1 MTSVPSRDGALGAP
15 LRAPIRA
22 PIRVRTRARAV
33 AACITVPLAALSVSA
48 CGELA
53 GPIRLERAAIVTPVG
68 APTTLFLSVLNT
80 SGRPVRIAGVTVDGA
95 ATATISSTTA
105 HRMDLPGA
113 PATTMQLLSPVA
125 SVPVA
130 AATTLRFAPGGYS
143 VVLDGLARPL
153 LPGDSARVTVRLES
167 GERASTMARV
177 VRYADLDTVLVPV
190 VATATSGAATEPTV
204 EEGRALYASDGCAS
218 CHGVTGHGD
227 GPVARTLVPPPRD
240 FREAAAFRNGID
252 ESSIA
257 QTIATGIPNGGSMPL
272 FAHLSE
278 RERRSLA
285 RYVISLRTSPSPES
299 VP

>member
-1 MTSVPSRDGALGAP
+1 MTMVPSQDGAV
-15 LRAPIRA
+15 RAPA
-22 PIRVRTRARAV
+22 RVRSRARAV
-33 AACITVPLAALSVSA
+33 AACIAAFVSAPIAGVAVSA

-53 GPIRLERAAIVTPVG
+53 GPIRLERAAIATPVG
-68 APTTLFLSVLNT
+68 APTALYLTVHNT
-80 SGRPVRIAGVTVDGA
+80 SGRPVRIVGVTVEGA
-95 ATATISSTTA
+95 ATATISTTTA

-113 PATTMQLLSPVA
+113 PATTMQLLSPLA

-143 VVLDGLARPL
+143 VVLDGLTRPL
-153 LPGDSARVTVRLES
+153 LPGDSARVAVQLES

-177 VRYADLDTVLVPV
+177 VRYADLDTALVPATSTSGI
-190 VATATSGAATEPTV
+190 ATAPTI
-204 EEGRALYASDGCAS
+204 EEGRALYASDGCAG
-218 CHGVTGHGD
+218 CHGLSGHGD
-227 GPVARTLVPPPRD
+227 GPVARTLTPPPRD

-272 FAHLSE
+272 FAHLSD

-285 RYVISLRTSPSPES
+285 RYVISLRTSPSTES